1 MRVGSLFVIVM
12 IVVASSTAWLSTP
25 MPSGRPRKKC
35 KPSNAIIHDDSPTKR
50 LSHRCAMMELPEDLF
65 LEICGFLEPLDLLHL
80 ARVSKPFRVLLMSRS
95 SRGAWKSARTN
106 VPGLPHPFPGI
117 SEPAWACLAFVNE
130 CTFCS
135 NTDHVPAFLLR
146 ARICSACL
154 DHKVLGKKELHPPL
168 RRLLPGQPPIFDLLP
183 SMRTNFLGNKA
194 IDRYCLKAEWNDI
207 NRRISTLTTDQ
218 EKRTFIEDKL
228 ARLAKL
234 N

>member
-1 MRVGSLFVIVM
+1 
-12 IVVASSTAWLSTP
+12 

-50 LSHRCAMMELPEDLF
+50 LSRRCAMMELPEDLF
-65 LEICGFLEPLDLLHL
+65 LEICSFLEPLDLLHL

-106 VPGLPHPFPGI
+106 VPGLPHPFPGT

-135 NTDHVPAFLLR
+135 NTAYVPAFLLR

-154 DHKVLGKKELHPPL
+154 DSNWKERTAPSAASLAPWPTSDIRPPSVNENEF
-168 RRLLPGQPPIFDLLP
+168 PGQQSDGSLL
-183 SMRTNFLGNKA
+183 SEG
-194 IDRYCLKAEWNDI
+194 
-207 NRRISTLTTDQ
+207 
-218 EKRTFIEDKL
+218 
-228 ARLAKL
+228 
-234 N
+234 